1 MILDA
6 KEIKLKNGKTC
17 ILRTPRKEDG
27 AAVLEYMLQC
37 NGETE
42 FVLRYPDEFNM
53 TAEQEGDFLENMAQ
67 SSYDLSIACFDGNKC
82 IGNAG
87 INFSNRDKL
96 KHRANIGI
104 GILKDYWRQGI
115 ATAMLKLLLEVAEHH
130 PDVVCIGLEYIEGND
145 RARALY
151 EKLGFVETYR
161 KPDAIRWRDGSIH
174 AEIGMV
180 KYLK

>member
-1 MILDA
+1 MIIEPR
-6 KEIKLKNGKTC
+6 EITLKDGRTC
-17 ILRTPRKEDG
+17 VVRTPRKEDG
-27 AAVLEYMLQC
+27 KAVLDYMIQC

-53 TAEQEGDFLENMAQ
+53 TAEQEGEFLENMAQ
-67 SSYDLSIACFDGNKC
+67 SPDDLSVACFDGEKC

-96 KHRANIGI
+96 KHRANVGI

-115 ATAMLKLLLEVAEHH
+115 ATALFSILHEAAMARPE
-130 PDVVCIGLEYIEGND
+130 VVCIGLEYIEGND
-145 RARALY
+145 RACALY
-151 EKLGFVETYR
+151 EKLGYKEVYR